1 MSNLR
6 LILCYVIC
14 IISQCCV
21 SLEGLAQ
28 QTFSALMEKGI
39 RLDDDKEFFE
49 AVANFDRAIGMESN
63 NEQAWLSRGVVRI
76 HMKEYG
82 LAVVDFNKAI
92 YLNPELMTA
101 YLYRYIAYR
110 ETENYLFAFSDINYY
125 LAHDQLDTIAR
136 KYRFEISI
144 VLKEWSVAA
153 DDLLWIR
160 KTLGEEVFTA
170 MFIQLA
176 TSIQATKSFLEFQ
189 PIVTQCYLVNPSNE
203 TVLLSMVNNS
213 YQLSE
218 YNTCLKSVNT
228 ALVSQPQNL
237 HLLKIR
243 ADVLFYLN
251 QLEESEKA
259 FAYLLQLEPSDGNAM
274 ADYGHC
280 LLQLKKWGDADTWL
294 TKSIASKN
302 TSPAYAYLGRGIARF
317 NMGKT
322 GIACTDWE
330 RSYRLGEKNAQKW
343 LEENCLSTNNK
354 KP

>member
-1 MSNLR
+1 MSNF
-6 LILCYVIC
+6 IKIIAYSIC
-14 IISQCCV
+14 LVCQCC
-21 SLEGLAQ
+21 LTETGLAQ
-28 QTFSALMEKGI
+28 QTFSVFMEKGI
-39 RLDDDKEFFE
+39 RSDEDKEFLQ
-49 AVANFDRAIGMESN
+49 AVANFEHAIEIEPN
-63 NEQAWLSRGVVRI
+63 NEQAWLSLGVVRT

-92 YLNPELMTA
+92 YLNPQLMTA
-101 YLYRYIAYR
+101 YLYRHIAFR

-125 LAHDQLDTIAR
+125 LAHNQGDTIAR
-136 KYRFEISI
+136 KYRFEISML
-144 VLKEWSVAA
+144 LKEWSVAA
-153 DDLLWIR
+153 DDLFWIR
-160 KTLGEEVFTA
+160 NNLGEDMFTA
-170 MFIQLA
+170 MFTQLA
-176 TSIQATKSFLEFQ
+176 ASIQATKSFAEFQ
-189 PIVTQCYLVNPSNE
+189 PIVTQCSLANPSNV

-213 YQLSE
+213 YQLSD
-218 YNTCLKSVNT
+218 YNTCLRAVNP
-228 ALVSQPQNL
+228 ALVFQPHNL

-259 FAYLLQLEPSDGNAM
+259 FEYLLQLESTDGNAM

-280 LLQLKKWGDADTWL
+280 LLQLKKWGEADEWL
-294 TKSIASKN
+294 TKSIANKN

-330 RSYRLGEKNAQKW
+330 RSYLLGEKNAQKW
-343 LEENCLSTNNK
+343 LEENCPSTNNS